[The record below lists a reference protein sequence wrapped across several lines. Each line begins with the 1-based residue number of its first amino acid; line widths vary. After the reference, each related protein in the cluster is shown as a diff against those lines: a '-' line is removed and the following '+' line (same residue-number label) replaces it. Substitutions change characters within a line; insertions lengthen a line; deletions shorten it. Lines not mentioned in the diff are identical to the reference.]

1 MTPEEQYNALVV
13 ERDIANDN
21 YAALADRYNR
31 YQKIFQSYSNATPEQ
46 QQRAGWLMQTALDD
60 FNQLKLD
67 MYAAEDRIQQAQ
79 NALNAFNAQSVQQQV
94 TTPDWGQR
102 RRVVSTPIGAEEAEH
117 IVQLSNEPY
126 DMNFQTETPLTT
138 STTWDPI
145 REYIAVKD
153 LSQLPENVQR
163 MVANQP
169 GSPFG
174 ELSQGE
180 WTSAWDY
187 LSNVYQWWKENINP
201 QTWVYQNSSRAPW
214 YNLWRKLWNATI
226 PLMVM
231 GWAWVSPSTFWVGEW
246 ALNSAK
252 NALFRSNVNKV
263 TNIPS
268 TNYTTNPSNIPI
280 KWTSSSNL
288 PRYYTA
294 PSNAP
299 TVNVLRSNP
308 SNISITPTSLTR
320 FRIPNNPV
328 SL

>member
-1 MTPEEQYNALVV
+1 MTPEEQYNALIV

-21 YAALADRYNR
+21 YAQLADRYNK
-31 YQKIFQSYSNATPEQ
+31 YKNLFETYVNATPEQ
-46 QQRAGWLMQTALDD
+46 QARVAGAMRQAMDEYNRIRL
-60 FNQLKLD
+60 N

-79 NALNAFNAQSVQQQV
+79 NALNAFNSQPVQQQA
-94 TTPDWGQR
+94 TAPWN
-102 RRVVSTPIGAEEAEH
+102 RRVVESVPAVAEPTVE
-117 IVQLSNEPY
+117 
-126 DMNFQTETPLTT
+126 ETVVY
-138 STTWDPI
+138 WDPV
-145 REYIAVKD
+145 REPIIVKD
-153 LSQLPENVQR
+153 PSQLPENIQR
-163 MVANQP
+163 IVANQP

-180 WTSAWDY
+180 WISAWDY
-187 LSNVYQWWKENINP
+187 LSNIYQWWKENINP
-201 QTWVYQNSSRAPW
+201 QTWVYQNNSRAPW

-231 GWAWVSPSTFWVGEW
+231 GWAWASPSTFWVWEW
-246 ALNSAK
+246 ALDSAK
-252 NALFRSNVNKV
+252 NALFRSNVNRV

-280 KWTSSSNL
+280 KWTSPSNL

-294 PSNAP
+294 PSSAP

>member
-1 MTPEEQYNALVV
+1 MTPEEQYNALIV

-21 YAALADRYNR
+21 YAQLADRYNK
-31 YQKIFQSYSNATPEQ
+31 YKNLFETYVNATPEQ
-46 QQRAGWLMQTALDD
+46 QARAAGTIRQAIDD
-60 FNQLKLD
+60 YNQIRLD
-67 MYAAEDRIQQAQ
+67 MYTAENRIQQAQ
-79 NALNAFNAQSVQQQV
+79 NALNAFNVQPVQQQTVAPWNRRPAVVEPTVEETV
-94 TTPDWGQR
+94 T
-102 RRVVSTPIGAEEAEH
+102 
-117 IVQLSNEPY
+117 Y
-126 DMNFQTETPLTT
+126 
-138 STTWDPI
+138 WDPV
-145 REYIAVKD
+145 REYITIKD
-153 LSQLPENVQR
+153 PSQLPENIQR

-180 WTSAWDY
+180 WISAWDY

-201 QTWVYQNSSRAPW
+201 QTWVYQNNSRAPW

-226 PLMVM
+226 PLAVM
-231 GWAWVSPSTFWVGEW
+231 GWAWASPSTFWVWEW
-246 ALNSAK
+246 ALDSAK
-252 NALFRSNVNKV
+252 NALFRSNVNRV

-268 TNYTTNPSNIPI
+268 TNYTTSPSNIPI
-280 KWTSSSNL
+280 KWTSPSNL

>member
-1 MTPEEQYNALVV
+1 MTPEEQYNALIV

-21 YAALADRYNR
+21 YAQLADRYNK
-31 YQKIFQSYSNATPEQ
+31 YKNLFETYVNATPEQ
-46 QQRAGWLMQTALDD
+46 QARAAGAMRQAMDEY
-60 FNQLKLD
+60 NRIRLD
-67 MYAAEDRIQQAQ
+67 MYTAEDRIQQAQ
-79 NALNAFNAQSVQQQV
+79 NALNAFNVQPVQQQ
-94 TTPDWGQR
+94 TTAPWN
-102 RRVVSTPIGAEEAEH
+102 RRVTEPSPAVVEPTIEET
-117 IVQLSNEPY
+117 VTY
-126 DMNFQTETPLTT
+126 
-138 STTWDPI
+138 WDPV
-145 REYIAVKD
+145 REYITIKD
-153 LSQLPENVQR
+153 PSQLPENIQR

-180 WTSAWDY
+180 WISAWDY

-201 QTWVYQNSSRAPW
+201 QTWVYQNNSRAPW

-226 PLMVM
+226 PLAVM
-231 GWAWVSPSTFWVGEW
+231 GWTWASPSTFWVWEW
-246 ALNSAK
+246 ALDSAK
-252 NALFRSNVNKV
+252 NALFRSNVNRV

-280 KWTSSSNL
+280 KWTSPSNL

>member
-21 YAALADRYNR
+21 YAALADKYNR
-31 YQKIFQSYSNATPEQ
+31 YQRIFQSYSNATPEQ
-46 QQRAGWLMQTALDD
+46 QQRASWLMQTALDD

-79 NALNAFNAQSVQQQV
+79 SALNAFNSQPAQQQ
-94 TTPDWGQR
+94 TAASWN
-102 RRVVSTPIGAEEAEH
+102 RRVINHAPTVVEPTIEET
-117 IVQLSNEPY
+117 VTY
-126 DMNFQTETPLTT
+126 
-138 STTWDPI
+138 WDPI
-145 REYIAVKD
+145 REYITVKD
-153 LSQLPENVQR
+153 PSQLPENIQR

-201 QTWVYQNSSRAPW
+201 QTWVYQNNSRTPW
-214 YNLWRKLWNATI
+214 YNLWRRLWNATI
-226 PLMVM
+226 PLTVM
-231 GWAWVSPSTFWVGEW
+231 GWAWTSPSTFWVGEW
-246 ALNSAK
+246 ALDSAK
-252 NALFRSNVNKV
+252 NALFRSNVNRV

-268 TNYTTNPSNIPI
+268 TNYTANPSNIPI
-280 KWTSSSNL
+280 KWTSPSNL
-288 PRYYTA
+288 PRYTTA
-294 PSNAP
+294 PSSAP
-299 TVNVLRSNP
+299 VPNLWRSNP

-320 FRIPNNPV
+320 FSIP
-328 SL
+328 SSATL

>member
-1 MTPEEQYNALVV
+1 MTPEEQYNALIV

-21 YAALADRYNR
+21 YAQLADRYNK
-31 YQKIFQSYSNATPEQ
+31 YKNLFETYVNATPEQ
-46 QQRAGWLMQTALDD
+46 QARAAGAMRQAMDEY
-60 FNQLKLD
+60 NRIRLD
-67 MYAAEDRIQQAQ
+67 MYTAEDRIQQAQ
-79 NALNAFNAQSVQQQV
+79 NALNAFNTQPAQQQT
-94 TTPDWGQR
+94 TTPWN
-102 RRVVSTPIGAEEAEH
+102 RRVVKPTPTVVEPTVEET
-117 IVQLSNEPY
+117 VVY
-126 DMNFQTETPLTT
+126 
-138 STTWDPI
+138 WDPV
-145 REYIAVKD
+145 REPIIVKD
-153 LSQLPENVQR
+153 QSQLPENIQR
-163 MVANQP
+163 IIANQP

-180 WTSAWDY
+180 WISAWDY

-201 QTWVYQNSSRAPW
+201 QTWVYQNNSRAPW

-231 GWAWVSPSTFWVGEW
+231 GWAWASPSTFWVWEW
-246 ALNSAK
+246 ALDSAK
-252 NALFRSNVNKV
+252 NALFRSNVNRV

-280 KWTSSSNL
+280 KWTSPSNL

>member
-21 YAALADRYNR
+21 YAALANKYNR
-31 YQKIFQSYSNATPEQ
+31 YQRIFQSYSNATPEQ
-46 QQRAGWLMQTALDD
+46 QQRASWLMQTALDN

-79 NALNAFNAQSVQQQV
+79 NALNAFNSQPVQQQA
-94 TTPDWGQR
+94 TASAWGQR
-102 RRVVSTPIGAEEAEH
+102 RRATSTPIEAEGPEH

-174 ELSQGE
+174 ELSQGK
-180 WTSAWDY
+180 WVSAWDY

-201 QTWVYQNSSRAPW
+201 QTWVYQNNSRAPW

-226 PLMVM
+226 PLAVM
-231 GWAWVSPSTFWVGEW
+231 GWAWASPSTFWVGEW
-246 ALNSAK
+246 ALDSAK
-252 NALFRSNVNKV
+252 NALFRSNVNRV

-280 KWTSSSNL
+280 KWTSPSNL
-288 PRYYTA
+288 PKYTTA

-299 TVNVLRSNP
+299 VPNLWRSNP

-320 FRIPNNPV
+320 FSIPSSV
-328 SL
+328 TL